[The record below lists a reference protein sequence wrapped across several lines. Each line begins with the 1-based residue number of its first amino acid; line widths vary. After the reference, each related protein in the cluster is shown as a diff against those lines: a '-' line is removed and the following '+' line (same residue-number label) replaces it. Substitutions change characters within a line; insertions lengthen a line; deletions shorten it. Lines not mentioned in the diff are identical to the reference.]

1 LLGESN
7 ALNGAVGA
15 EFITAGELMLPV
27 TKKSKMR
34 KRTRR
39 SHLALR
45 PVALIACAQCGRA
58 KLPHA
63 ACGNCGYVNAHTT
76 IKVGGEES

>member
-1 LLGESN
+1 
-7 ALNGAVGA
+7 
-15 EFITAGELMLPV
+15 MLPV

-39 SHLALR
+39 AHHALQPVHLISC
-45 PVALIACAQCGRA
+45 PQCSQA

-63 ACGNCGYVNAHTT
+63 ACSNCGYVNTHTR
-76 IKVGGEES
+76 IEVQAEEKK

>member
-1 LLGESN
+1 M
-7 ALNGAVGA
+7 
-15 EFITAGELMLPV
+15 IPV
-27 TKKSKMR
+27 TRKSKMR

-39 SHLALR
+39 SHLALM
-45 PVALIACAQCGRA
+45 PIQLVPCPQCGQA

-76 IKVGGEES
+76 IKISAEES

>member
-1 LLGESN
+1 
-7 ALNGAVGA
+7 
-15 EFITAGELMLPV
+15 MLPV

-39 SHLALR
+39 AHHALR
-45 PVALIACAQCGRA
+45 PVQLIACPQCSQA

-63 ACGNCGYVNAHTT
+63 ACANCGYLNAR
-76 IKVGGEES
+76 IKIAVGEKES